1 MRGLFFGLLDIVV
14 ILATLSGGVVVATG
28 GPPTDAAGPYEGT
41 FYGIAR
47 GDRNSYA
54 LISLD
59 LTHRGDWV
67 EGILTLSEGLY
78 VDGGI
83 CGAVN
88 LPAAEQTVEGQT
100 ETKTPGHLE
109 ASPTLDV
116 GSFDLTVDFESDVSE
131 EGSIIT
137 AEAKVDLPWF
147 CGRDPVLAATLYRQ
161 LGNSVS
167 TPMP

>member
-14 ILATLSGGVVVATG
+14 ILATLSGGVAVAAGSSSTN
-28 GPPTDAAGPYEGT
+28 AAGPYEGM

-54 LISLD
+54 LVSLD
-59 LTHRGDWV
+59 LTHRGEWV
-67 EGILTLSEGLY
+67 EGSLALNKGLY

-88 LPAAEQTVEGQT
+88 LPATEQTVEGWT
-100 ETKTPGHLE
+100 DSKKPGHLV
-109 ASPTLDV
+109 ASPTIDV
-116 GSFDLTVDFESDVSE
+116 GSFDLTVDFESDVTE
-131 EGSIIT
+131 DGDIIT

-147 CGRDPVLAATLYRQ
+147 CGRDPVLTATLYRQ
-161 LGNSVS
+161 
-167 TPMP
+167 